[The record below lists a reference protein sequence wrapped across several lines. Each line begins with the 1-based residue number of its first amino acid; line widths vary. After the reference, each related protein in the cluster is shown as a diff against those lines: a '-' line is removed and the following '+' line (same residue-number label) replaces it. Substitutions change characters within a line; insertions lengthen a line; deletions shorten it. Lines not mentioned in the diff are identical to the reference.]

1 MRLGTVIG
9 RITLTQK
16 EPVYTG
22 GRLLIVQPW
31 TRQEFAAQLGNARA
45 REDSGN
51 VDPKSPPRERVR
63 SEGAKGGP
71 LPKGSS
77 AVVYDELGAGQ
88 GSTIGF
94 TEGAEAAQPFT
105 GDAPVDAYCV
115 CILEQLTYV
124 GGVHPPRENAR
135 IAG

>member
-31 TRQEFAAQLGNARA
+31 TRNEFATLG
-45 REDSGN
+45 SN
-51 VDPKSPPRERVR
+51 V
-63 SEGAKGGP
+63 GGP
-71 LPKGSS
+71 LTPRSARQNVRLPKGSS
-77 AVVYDELGAGQ
+77 VVVFDELGAGQ
-88 GSTIGF
+88 GNTIGF
-94 TEGAEAAQPFT
+94 TEGAEAAQPFN

-115 CILEQLTYV
+115 CILDQLTYV
-124 GGVHPPRENAR
+124 GGVTPPRENAPTT
-135 IAG
+135 G